1 LRIIFVVVVVNVLR
15 IVTLPHPGL
24 SKFAFGLWWLS
35 SVWLLLLFLLL
46 LLSLKTIVI
55 RLDGRFLQPNTF
67 VVPNVREYRI
77 SSSIIT
83 PWMRRSPVRRF
94 WALQL
99 EGIVVV
105 GLLAPTTRVGT
116 TRVGRQGMQRP
127 LHLPT
132 KTNNQANNQRTAP
145 HHTNK
150 QRNGCR
156 PTTQTWDSHD
166 TAWVL
171 KGTRQARSDPH
182 SVSMTDD

>member
-1 LRIIFVVVVVNVLR
+1 MLVVVVVVNVLR
-15 IVTLPHPGL
+15 IMTLPHTGL

-35 SVWLLLLFLLL
+35 SVLLLL

-94 WALQL
+94 WALRL

-105 GLLAPTTRVGT
+105 GLLAPTARVGT

-132 KTNNQANNQRTAP
+132 KTSNQANNQRTTP
-145 HHTNK
+145 NKQTNK
-150 QRNGCR
+150 RTKEMDVVPLPKPGTHTTQPGFEGNKAGSIR
-156 PTTQTWDSHD
+156 PTFGFYD
-166 TAWVL
+166 
-171 KGTRQARSDPH
+171 
-182 SVSMTDD
+182 

>member
-1 LRIIFVVVVVNVLR
+1 MFVVVVVVNFLR
-15 IVTLPHPGL
+15 IMTLPHTGL

-132 KTNNQANNQRTAP
+132 KTTNQANNQRTTP
-145 HHTNK
+145 NK
-150 QRNGCR
+150 QTKKEMDVVPLPKPGTHTTQPGFEGNKAGSIR
-156 PTTQTWDSHD
+156 PTFGFYD
-166 TAWVL
+166 
-171 KGTRQARSDPH
+171 
-182 SVSMTDD
+182 

>member
-1 LRIIFVVVVVNVLR
+1 MRIIVVVVVVNVLR
-15 IVTLPHPGL
+15 IMTLPHTGL

-35 SVWLLLLFLLL
+35 SVWLLLL

-94 WALQL
+94 WALRL

-105 GLLAPTTRVGT
+105 GLLAPTARVGTTRVGT

-132 KTNNQANNQRTAP
+132 KTNNQANNQRTTP
-145 HHTNK
+145 NKQTNK
-150 QRNGCR
+150 RNGCR

-166 TAWVL
+166 TA
-171 KGTRQARSDPH
+171 GF
-182 SVSMTDD
+182 